1 LEVIMPVAPRTLVPV
16 VLLVASAASV
26 QVSAQAP
33 DPLIGTWILNLA
45 QSQYEPGTAPKSEIR
60 NFDYSRDGMILC
72 TFQRVSA
79 QGSKSFGH
87 WLVKLDGEFYPEL
100 QRSEGTKST
109 SSISLKKTDDR
120 TLQVN
125 ARRNGA
131 VYFWSTMQV
140 SADGRQ
146 LTWKIKTTAGEGRE
160 ISQVRV
166 YDKE

>member
-1 LEVIMPVAPRTLVPV
+1 MPGSRKIPLAIAVAL
-16 VLLVASAASV
+16 AASV
-26 QVSAQAP
+26 QLRAQMSE
-33 DPLIGTWILNLA
+33 PLIGTWILNLA
-45 QSQYEPGTAPKSEIR
+45 KSQYEPGTAPKSEIR

-72 TFQRVSA
+72 TFQRISA
-79 QGSKSFGH
+79 QGTKSFGH
-87 WLVKLDGEFYPEL
+87 WLVRLDGEFYPEL
-100 QRSEGTKST
+100 QRAEGTKST

-125 ARRNGA
+125 ARRNGV